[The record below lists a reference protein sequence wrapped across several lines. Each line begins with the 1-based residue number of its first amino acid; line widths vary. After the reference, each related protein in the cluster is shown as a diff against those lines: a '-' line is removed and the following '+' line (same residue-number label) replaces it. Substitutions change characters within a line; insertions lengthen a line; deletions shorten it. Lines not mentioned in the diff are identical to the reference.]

1 MVDRLL
7 SRRRADDRGVL
18 FQPAWRRPARHCR
31 SAAANL
37 RAHMTIP
44 LIDVR
49 DLTVEFTTRRG
60 IVRAIEHVNI
70 AVAKGQ
76 TVGIVGESG
85 SGKSVTSYAVMR
97 LLDRAGRIAEGA
109 VTFSGIA
116 IAAATEP
123 EMRRLRGRE
132 MSMIFQNPRA
142 ALNPIR
148 KVGHQLEDVLLEQSK
163 AVSTTASE
171 MAIELLEQVKIARPR
186 ERYHA
191 YPFELSGGMCQRVV
205 IALALACRPQLLIA
219 DEPTTGL
226 DVTTQKTVMEL
237 IVELTKQRGMSTILI
252 THDLGLAATYCDRV
266 VVMEKGRVVETAL
279 SRAIF
284 TAPEHAY
291 TRKLMRATPRPGA
304 SLRDLLPEDE
314 PAAAVPIASHATNGK
329 GGAPLLMV
337 EKLVKEYPRKGLAG
351 GFGKIFHRKPAPEPE
366 TFRAVDGISFAV
378 NRGESV
384 GLVGESGCGT
394 STTSTIVMRLIDKT
408 DGVIMFDGQ
417 DIGAI
422 PAKRFARLPLRK
434 RIQMVFQ
441 DPTDSLNPRFTAA
454 RAIADPILRLGGVKG
469 RDEVRARCEALA
481 RQVGLPVE
489 LLDRFPHQ
497 LSGGQKARVGIARAI
512 ALDPDLVILD
522 EPTAALDV
530 SVQAVVLNLL
540 QELKDSLGMSYLFV
554 SHDLNVVRL
563 LCDRVIVMQ
572 AGKIVEEGPTD
583 RVLYEPQAPYT
594 RELLAALPHPRFDQA
609 PPSHR
614 MTAAPMTAA
623 T

>member
-1 MVDRLL
+1 MTEAVPLL
-7 SRRRADDRGVL
+7 
-18 FQPAWRRPARHCR
+18 
-31 SAAANL
+31 
-37 RAHMTIP
+37 
-44 LIDVR
+44 DVS
-49 DLTVEFTTRRG
+49 DLTVEFSTRRG
-60 IVRAIEHVNI
+60 IVRAVQHVNVKI
-70 AVAKGQ
+70 AKGE

-97 LLDRAGRIAEGA
+97 ILDRAGRIAEGA
-109 VTFSGIA
+109 VHFTGLDIR
-116 IAAATEP
+116 AASEDQ
-123 EMRRLRGRE
+123 MRSLRGRE

-148 KVGHQLEDVLLEQSK
+148 KVGHQIEDVLEQHSQADSSALTDK
-163 AVSTTASE
+163 
-171 MAIELLEQVKIARPR
+171 AIEILDQVRIARPR

-226 DVTTQKTVMEL
+226 DVTTQKTVMDL
-237 IVELTKQRGMSTILI
+237 IVELTRQRGMSTILI

-266 VVMEKGRVVETAL
+266 AVMEKGHVVESAP
-279 SRAIF
+279 SRNIF
-284 TAPEHAY
+284 TAPSHAY

-304 SLRDLLPEDE
+304 SLRDLLPEDD
-314 PAAAVPIASHATNGK
+314 PAAAGAAGSPLSTGAGADRVRGSNGDGAAAK
-329 GGAPLLMV
+329 AGAPLLVV
-337 EKLVKEYPRKGLAG
+337 EKLVKEYPRKGMAG
-351 GFGKIFHRKPAPEPE
+351 SFKNIFQRKPAPEPE
-366 TFRAVDGISFAV
+366 MFRAVDGISFAV

-384 GLVGESGCGT
+384 GLVGESGCGK
-394 STTSTIVMRLIDKT
+394 STTSTMVMRLIDKT
-408 DGVIMFDGQ
+408 DGVIMFDGE

-422 PAKRFARLPLRK
+422 PAKKFAQLPMRK

-454 RAIADPILRLGGVKG
+454 RAIADPILRLGEVKG
-469 RDEVRARCEALA
+469 GDAVRARCEALA

-512 ALDPDLVILD
+512 ALNPDLVILD

-563 LCDRVIVMQ
+563 LCDRVIVMN
-572 AGKIVEEGPTD
+572 AGRIVEQGPTEQ
-583 RVLYEPQAPYT
+583 VLIAPAAQYT
-594 RELLAALPHPRFDQA
+594 RDLLAAIPHPTFA
-609 PPSHR
+609 
-614 MTAAPMTAA
+614 
-623 T
+623 